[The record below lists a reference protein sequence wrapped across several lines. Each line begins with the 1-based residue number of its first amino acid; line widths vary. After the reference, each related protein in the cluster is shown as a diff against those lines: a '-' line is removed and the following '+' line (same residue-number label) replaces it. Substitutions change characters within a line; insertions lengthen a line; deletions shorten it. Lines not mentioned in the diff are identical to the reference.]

1 MRRLLR
7 AKHKRI
13 MLMRDYYTAFADFLQ
28 QQNVAAL
35 QPWLACAPEQVRRL
49 LVYRN
54 SSLKSCTQALIANFP
69 ISYALL
75 TQDGFLPLAS
85 AFVLQCRP
93 VNTGLAWY
101 GQDFADWL
109 ACKPIAKL
117 YPWLPDLA
125 KLERAW
131 LNSVLALD
139 AEPITPEQL
148 MLKADAGVS
157 LETLSLG
164 LHPSAQL
171 FQVEHDVWPVW
182 LAAREQ
188 PQQRQQVEVQAA
200 RLNLLLWRDPSFNIR
215 CQLVY
220 PAEYVFLTMLLKP
233 EMSLDLACSAA
244 TRVDKNLDISHWFA
258 FLLGSGLLIPAN
270 SEE

>member
-1 MRRLLR
+1 
-7 AKHKRI
+7 
-13 MLMRDYYTAFADFLQ
+13 MRDYYTAFADFLQ
-28 QQNVAAL
+28 QQNAAVL

-69 ISYALL
+69 ISCTLL
-75 TQDGFLPLAS
+75 TQDVFLPLAR
-85 AFVLQCRP
+85 AFVLRCRP

-109 ACKPIAKL
+109 ASNQIVQS

-131 LNSVLALD
+131 LNSLLAVD

-148 MLKADAGVS
+148 ISKADAGVS
-157 LETLSLG
+157 LETLHLG

-171 FQVEHDVWPVW
+171 LQVEHDVWPVL
-182 LAAREQ
+182 LAAREH
-188 PQQRQQVEVQAA
+188 PQQVQQVGVYAA

-220 PAEYVFLTMLLKP
+220 PAEYVFLTALLQHGT
-233 EMSLDLACSAA
+233 SLDLACSAA

-258 FLLGSGLLIPAN
+258 FLLGSDLLIPAN